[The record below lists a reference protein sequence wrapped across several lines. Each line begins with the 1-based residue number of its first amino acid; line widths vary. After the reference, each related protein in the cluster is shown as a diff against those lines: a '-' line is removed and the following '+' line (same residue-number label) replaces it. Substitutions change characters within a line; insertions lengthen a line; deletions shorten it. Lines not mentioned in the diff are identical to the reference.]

1 MGSKVLDMAMVNAS
15 FCGCRE
21 CETVVCVAVVT
32 LRWPAALWMQ
42 MMSAAMED
50 SLLCLIN
57 QICLENPMTQ
67 GTVSQTCGGGLLC
80 GLRIEVFSL
89 AVCLAGCQ
97 VVYLL
102 SNWYDT
108 WTWLSD
114 SETQC
119 FSP

>member
-1 MGSKVLDMAMVNAS
+1 MRPSVAAGNVRLWSVS
-15 FCGCRE
+15 
-21 CETVVCVAVVT
+21 AVVT
-32 LRWPAALWMQ
+32 LRSPAALWMQ
-42 MMSAAMED
+42 MTSAAVED

-80 GLRIEVFSL
+80 GLRTEGFSL

-102 SNWYDT
+102 CNWYDT

-114 SETQC
+114 SETRC